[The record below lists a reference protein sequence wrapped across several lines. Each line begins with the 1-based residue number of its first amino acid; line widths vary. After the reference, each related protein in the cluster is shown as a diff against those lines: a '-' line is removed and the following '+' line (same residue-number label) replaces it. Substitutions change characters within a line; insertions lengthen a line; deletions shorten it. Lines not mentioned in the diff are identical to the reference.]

1 MITSATTVNTVYG
14 QSAVNSTTNNK
25 ADAASFAAAF
35 ANASSTPATT
45 TSTASTDKV
54 TISAQAQQASAQDDI
69 EAEAQKLAKIAMD
82 DPNWK
87 LGLTRMTFG
96 ESDKMT
102 PNNQVLSDKLKNE
115 FESMKGTPAMNTPR
129 YAQVQ
134 MMWATLGSFPDKNF
148 TEEGLKHQTVIYE
161 RYHEITGL
169 AMAQQMGTQYS
180 AWKDMYTGYFSK

>member
-1 MITSATTVNTVYG
+1 MITSATTVNTIYG
-14 QSAVNSTTNNK
+14 QSSVNSTSNIK

-35 ANASSTPATT
+35 ANVNTPAKTSGTT
-45 TSTASTDKV
+45 STDKV
-54 TISAQAQQASAQDDI
+54 TISAQAQQASTQDDI
-69 EAEAQKLAKIAMD
+69 EAEAQKLAKIAMG

-115 FESMKGTPAMNTPR
+115 FESMKGTPAMNTQK

-148 TEEGLKHQTVIYE
+148 TEEGLKHQTAIYE

-180 AWKDMYTGYFSK
+180 AWENMYTGYFSK